1 MSKIVELKNN
11 FVPRNPDYQQRVR
24 DSFARQGVMA
34 LIDAQLVRIGPGLC
48 DIRLEFTQRLSQ
60 QHGFFHGGILATIA
74 DSACGYAAFSL
85 MPANASILTIEFKT
99 NFLSPADGEVLVA
112 RGRVIKP
119 GRTITVS
126 QAEVLVSK
134 GGQERLCAT
143 MTATNMSIYD
153 QLKE

>member
-1 MSKIVELKNN
+1 MPTTHKPENT

-24 DSFARQGVMA
+24 RSFDNQGAMKLFGA
-34 LIDAQLVRIGPGLC
+34 ELIRISPGHC
-48 DIRLEFTQRLSQ
+48 DIQIAYTDELSQ

-85 MPANASILTIEFKT
+85 MPEDTSILTIEFKT
-99 NFLSPADGEVLVA
+99 NFLSPADGELLVA

-126 QAEVLVSK
+126 QADVMVTK
-134 GGQERLCAT
+134 DGRERLCAT
-143 MTATNMSIYD
+143 LTATNMAIHGKH
-153 QLKE
+153 KE